1 MTSGGHVRTT
11 RTAAACEPTAAER
24 VRSILAVAPSVGV
37 TANGTREDIMTGAA
51 AEFGEAFRLRVP
63 GDSLTAAEAA
73 CAPAVGVPAVLEWTD
88 PAPVA
93 VRDRVRA
100 RLRITARL
108 HAPQPGSAG
117 GADSVWLRAEVRQV
131 AFTSAGGTQL
141 VGPAELAAAKTDPI
155 ASAEALL
162 LQHLAEDHQE
172 HIEALANLLPPRHLL
187 GVLRVTPLALDR
199 HGIVLRL
206 EHARRHTDVRLPFTR
221 HLSDPD
227 EVGHG
232 IHGLLTRSHRHHKA
246 V

>member
-1 MTSGGHVRTT
+1 MSTT
-11 RTAAACEPTAAER
+11 RTATACEPTAAER

-37 TANGTREDIMTGAA
+37 TANGTREDIMAGAA

-108 HAPQPGSAG
+108 HAPQPGT
-117 GADSVWLRAEVRQV
+117 ADSVWLRAEVRQV
-131 AFTSAGGTQL
+131 AFTSAGATHL
-141 VGPAELAAAKTDPI
+141 VGPTELAAAEPDPI

-199 HGIVLRL
+199 YGIVLRL
-206 EHARRHTDVRLPFTR
+206 EHALRHTDVRLPFTR

-232 IHGLLTRSHRHHKA
+232 IHGLLTRSHRHHRA